1 MIKAKAGFA
10 LLALFLP
17 LLLNATYILKND
29 LLNPKAA
36 VVVEQIATELQEKTG
51 VHEYLVATNEH
62 FPARYNLVEYSKKY
76 EANMS
81 KPYVM
86 MVFAPFA
93 KITEASDQKGRVALI
108 PSSKEVGAMYSK
120 SDIMDATIDV
130 IASMDKNKIEDKH
143 AIGMV
148 QGISELA
155 DEIAK
160 SKGVVLKSTI
170 KETRQGIWVVKVI
183 VLIGAAL
190 VFWMFLFR
198 PLYRRIRYGKE
209 A

>member
-1 MIKAKAGFA
+1 
-10 LLALFLP
+10 
-17 LLLNATYILKND
+17 
-29 LLNPKAA
+29 
-36 VVVEQIATELQEKTG
+36 
-51 VHEYLVATNEH
+51 
-62 FPARYNLVEYSKKY
+62 
-76 EANMS
+76 MS

-93 KITEASDQKGRVALI
+93 KITESSDQKGRVALI
-108 PSSKEVGAMYSK
+108 PSSKEVGTMYSK
-120 SDIMDATIDV
+120 SDILDATIDV

-198 PLYRRIRYGKE
+198 PLYRRIKHGKE